1 MASFEE
7 EIARQLGIVPSPPP
21 MAMSLGAP
29 PPVAP
34 PPVQAPPPVAP
45 TPPPPP
51 PAAAAVP
58 PPEQEQ
64 PQQPMVT
71 PFSERMAMPQ
81 LVSRGHTSPA
91 HEARTAPQSVLGAYD
106 KAMTSEQAAGENIA
120 SRNILG
126 AEARADVYRDEA
138 EEAQQ
143 RAAAVEAASAKRS
156 EELEARKKDFDETSA
171 TLAKTKIDPN
181 RRWNEMSG
189 GEKALNVFSI
199 LVGAVAD
206 GATGRENRAL
216 AQFEKQ
222 MERDIN
228 AQKFAYET
236 GMNRLDQQRNAYA
249 LALQKYGSEDAAANV
264 ARMSYLDAA
273 KMKIEQAM
281 ESANGDQAKNKLDAM
296 YADIEGKRAD
306 LLAKTTTIVQ
316 AKAAEPMVRDPETG
330 AVVPLSKYNERMW
343 QRGEKQFGSRLDAT
357 KEVTVQGAKEGASR
371 QDKTQA
377 EVAKYY
383 EDTSKP
389 EYIEGKQLAEKLYAA
404 LPRKADGTID
414 RTKGLPGIGKGADV
428 REAIA
433 PADSINPA
441 RMVANAVIGLSPEER
456 EMRLNYGRAGM
467 AYRHAVTGAGGGE
480 KELADIETKFAGAK
494 TPVEQAAA
502 IEHAHNVY
510 SRLEDRRKRGLSRAA
525 RTIVETEDGNSGTGA
540 LAGVKRGW
548 SGK

>member
-1 MASFEE
+1 MS
-7 EIARQLGIVPSPPP
+7 QGLPP
-21 MAMSLGAP
+21 MMLSPEEYQRQAYEQLKTPAAPLMS
-29 PPVAP
+29 VA
-34 PPVQAPPPVAP
+34 
-45 TPPPPP
+45 PPPPP
-51 PAAAAVP
+51 PP
-58 PPEQEQ
+58 PPQELPQSGPLMSMAPPTQ
-64 PQQPMVT
+64 PVQSVAPKVEPSAQQEKAPQPEVT

-281 ESANGDQAKNKLDAM
+281 ESAQGDQAKNKLDAM
-296 YADIEGKRAD
+296 YADIDGKRAD

-316 AKAAEPMVRDPETG
+316 AKSAEPMVRDPETG

-343 QRGEKQFGSRLDAT
+343 QRGEKQFGSRLDAE
-357 KEVTVQGAKEGASR
+357 KEVTVQGAKADAKARTEDVDMGAREISKAMDPIIVAR
-371 QDKTQA
+371 QSA
-377 EVAKYY
+377 ENAR
-383 EDTSKP
+383 
-389 EYIEGKQLAEKLYAA
+389 AA
-404 LPRKADGTID
+404 LVA
-414 RTKGLPGIGKGADV
+414 
-428 REAIA
+428 A
-433 PADSINPA
+433 PA
-441 RMVANAVIGLSPEER
+441 GL
-456 EMRLNYGRAGM
+456 
-467 AYRHAVTGAGGGE
+467 
-480 KELADIETKFAGAK
+480 
-494 TPVEQAAA
+494 VE
-502 IEHAHNVY
+502 
-510 SRLEDRRKRGLSRAA
+510 RAA
-525 RTIVETEDGNSGTGA
+525 RTTAIGSRVVDAVSDESMYREQAWKDFENAAIKAVAGNATENEVHRM
-540 LAGVKRGW
+540 LAGIGPNSSNKARMATIKRVNAVLDQQDRNANARGSKEAQDEYARRVKNANSSVASPLGRVKSFKP
-548 SGK
+548 SGGE

>member
-21 MAMSLGAP
+21 MAMNLGAP

-45 TPPPPP
+45 PPPPP
-51 PAAAAVP
+51 PPPAAAVP

-64 PQQPMVT
+64 PPQPMVT

-106 KAMTSEQAAGENIA
+106 KAMTSEQAAGESIA
-120 SRNILG
+120 SRNVLG

-222 MERDIN
+222 MERDIS

-236 GMNRLDQQRNAYA
+236 GANRLDQQRNAYA

-281 ESANGDQAKNKLDAM
+281 ESAQGDQAKNKLDAM
-296 YADIEGKRAD
+296 YADIDGKRAD

-343 QRGEKQFGSRLDAT
+343 QRGEKQFGSRLDAE
-357 KEVTVQGAKEGASR
+357 KEVTVQGAKADAKARTEDVDMGAREISKGMDPLTSAR
-371 QDKTQA
+371 QAA
-377 EVAKYY
+377 ENAR
-383 EDTSKP
+383 
-389 EYIEGKQLAEKLYAA
+389 AA
-404 LPRKADGTID
+404 LVASPTNLGERF
-414 RTKGLPGIGKGADV
+414 V
-428 REAIA
+428 RSTV
-433 PADSINPA
+433 PLGNK
-441 RMVANAVIGLSPEER
+441 MVNAVSDER
-456 EMRLNYGRAGM
+456 M
-467 AYRHAVTGAGGGE
+467 YR
-480 KELADIETKFAGAK
+480 
-494 TPVEQAAA
+494 EQAWADFQNAA
-502 IEHAHNVY
+502 IKATMGN
-510 SRLEDRRKRGLSRAA
+510 A
-525 RTIVETEDGNSGTGA
+525 TEGEVNRA
-540 LAGVKRGW
+540 LAGLGPNASNEARMATIKRVNAILERQEKNVMARGSKEAQAEYKQRLSGAEGQGASPLSRVKSFKP
-548 SGK
+548 SGGE

>member
-21 MAMSLGAP
+21 ATMSLGAP
-29 PPVAP
+29 PPMAP
-34 PPVQAPPPVAP
+34 PPMAPPPPPPVGVQAPP
-45 TPPPPP
+45 PPPPP
-51 PAAAAVP
+51 PAAAPVQQPQPEA
-58 PPEQEQ
+58 PPE
-64 PQQPMVT
+64 PQVT
-71 PFSERMAMPQ
+71 PFNERMAMPQ
-81 LVSRGHTSPA
+81 LVSRGGVRPA
-91 HEARTAPQSVLGAYD
+91 HEARTAPQSVLAAYD
-106 KAMTSEQAAGENIA
+106 KAMESEQAAGESIA

-171 TLAKTKIDPN
+171 ELAKFKIDPN

-222 MERDIN
+222 MERDIS

-273 KMKIEQAM
+273 KLKVEQAM
-281 ESANGDQAKNKLDAM
+281 ETAQSDQAKNKLDAM
-296 YADIEGKRAD
+296 YADLEGKRAD
-306 LLAKTTTIVQ
+306 LLAKTTTVVQ

-357 KEVTVQGAKEGASR
+357 KEVTVQGAKEGTSR
-371 QDKTQA
+371 QKDIDARVFVAPDGRQVLARTSEEAQGMSEAAASVRRTQGL
-377 EVAKYY
+377 V
-383 EDTSKP
+383 
-389 EYIEGKQLAEKLYAA
+389 QRA
-404 LPRKADGTID
+404 LELRDERMGTINPMRQMEINEQLGSIQSELTTEFAVQKKLGALSGSD
-414 RTKGLPGIGKGADV
+414 LDLSRGATGNVKSLRPGSDKAMKEYLSSAYKSFNARMKSLPG
-428 REAIA
+428 A
-433 PADSINPA
+433 PKDS
-441 RMVANAVIGLSPEER
+441 
-456 EMRLNYGRAGM
+456 
-467 AYRHAVTGAGGGE
+467 
-480 KELADIETKFAGAK
+480 AGAA
-494 TPVEQAAA
+494 P
-502 IEHAHNVY
+502 
-510 SRLEDRRKRGLSRAA
+510 EDVQRVSSFTRG
-525 RTIVETEDGNSGTGA
+525 
-540 LAGVKRGW
+540 K
-548 SGK
+548 

>member
-21 MAMSLGAP
+21 MAMNLGAP

-45 TPPPPP
+45 PPPPP
-51 PAAAAVP
+51 PPPPAAAVP

-64 PQQPMVT
+64 PPQPMVT

-281 ESANGDQAKNKLDAM
+281 ESAQGDQAKNKLDAM
-296 YADIEGKRAD
+296 YADIDGKRAD

-343 QRGEKQFGSRLDAT
+343 QRGEKQFGSRLDAE
-357 KEVTVQGAKEGASR
+357 KEVTVQGAKADAKARTEDVDMGAREISKGMDPLTSAR
-371 QDKTQA
+371 QAA
-377 EVAKYY
+377 ENAR
-383 EDTSKP
+383 
-389 EYIEGKQLAEKLYAA
+389 AA
-404 LPRKADGTID
+404 LVASPTNLGERF
-414 RTKGLPGIGKGADV
+414 V
-428 REAIA
+428 RSTV
-433 PADSINPA
+433 PLGNK
-441 RMVANAVIGLSPEER
+441 MVNAVSDER
-456 EMRLNYGRAGM
+456 M
-467 AYRHAVTGAGGGE
+467 YR
-480 KELADIETKFAGAK
+480 
-494 TPVEQAAA
+494 EQAWADFQNAA
-502 IEHAHNVY
+502 IKATMGN
-510 SRLEDRRKRGLSRAA
+510 A
-525 RTIVETEDGNSGTGA
+525 TEGEVNRA
-540 LAGVKRGW
+540 LAGLGPNASNEARMATIKRVNAILERQEKNVMARGSKEAQAEYKQRLSGAEGQGASPLSRVKSFKP
-548 SGK
+548 SGGE